1 MTPLHGDAMDAS
13 QPVRARVLVTGATG
27 FVGSHALDMLLT
39 RPDVEVHAT
48 RRWSSRTTLVSHL
61 GQDDTRVT
69 WHLCDL
75 TDPFSVQAVVSRIR
89 PDRIFHLGAQSFVS
103 PSWEQPEVY
112 FRTNTLGTLYLLE
125 ALRRESL
132 QATRVLLPGS
142 GEEYGHV
149 PENEL
154 PITAATQLRP
164 VNPYAVSKV
173 AQDLLGYV
181 HHVSYGLHVVR
192 VRAFNQEGPRRDRV
206 FALASFAWQIACIEA
221 GRAKPVL
228 RVGNLDARRNWTDV
242 RDMVRAYALAL
253 ERCPPGELFLIG
265 SDQVATVRECLEG
278 LLALSP
284 RRAEIRIEEDP
295 SLIRPTEVLRLVAD
309 ATPFCACTGWAPT
322 ISLSQTLKDTL
333 SYWRERVREGTA

>member
-1 MTPLHGDAMDAS
+1 VSAGAPS
-13 QPVRARVLVTGATG
+13 RPKVLVTGATG
-27 FVGSHALDMLLT
+27 FVGSHALDMLLAQG
-39 RPDVEVHAT
+39 DVDIHAT

-61 GQDDTRVT
+61 AEDDARVT

-75 TDPFSVQAVVSRIR
+75 TDPFSVHTVIARVR

-103 PSWEQPEVY
+103 PSWEQPDVY
-112 FRTNTLGTLYLLE
+112 FRTNALGTLYVLE
-125 ALRRESL
+125 ALRRERL

-142 GEEYGHV
+142 GEEYGDV
-149 PENEL
+149 PEHEL
-154 PITAATQLRP
+154 PITPATQLRP

-173 AQDLLGYV
+173 AQDLLGYE

-192 VRAFNQEGPRRDRV
+192 IRAFNHEGPRRDRV
-206 FALASFAWQIACIEA
+206 FALASFAWQIARIEA

-228 RVGNLDARRNWTDV
+228 RVGNLDARRNWTDA

-265 SDQVATVRECLEG
+265 TDQVATVRECLDR

-284 RRAEIRIEEDP
+284 NGKDIRIEVDP
-295 SLIRPTEVLRLVAD
+295 ALIRPTEVLQLVAD
-309 ATPFCACTGWAPT
+309 VAPFRARTGWVPE
-322 ISLSQTLKDTL
+322 IPLSKTLLDTL
-333 SYWRERVREGTA
+333 EYWRGRVREGTA